1 MQTGRS
7 IMKSRS
13 LVLTGAFVLSASTAL
28 AQDVVRIA
36 TASTSVAHGPLIM
49 AMVDPSV
56 FGNNGI
62 TIEVSNTRGQSANCI
77 AALLSESVELCQV
90 GTPTGTDAIAEGAE
104 LRAIAV
110 LTGPINEIF
119 LSDDTVARLGVS
131 PDAPIDERIAAL
143 RGLTLTT
150 SAPGTAHYLTLG
162 ETLGRVGLS
171 YDDIQYSTLGDVAAM
186 IESIRNNQIDGS
198 MWTIGSLAPLLQ
210 DGSGVRWISMAR
222 GDIPEF
228 STLPYVTAYARAD
241 WIDANPELVA
251 RIHQSYADSIEMLRN
266 DPTAS
271 ARLKAEFAPDLDQAL
286 WDDGF
291 EQARAAYL
299 PGAATS
305 AASWAQSL
313 EMQARGTGK
322 DYGPAAFELVVI
334 PAARLAE

>member
-1 MQTGRS
+1 
-7 IMKSRS
+7 
-13 LVLTGAFVLSASTAL
+13 LAGALALSATSAM

-62 TIEVSNTRGQSANCI
+62 TIEVTDLRGQSPNCI
-77 AALLSESVELCQV
+77 AALLSEAVELCQV

-104 LRAIAV
+104 LRAVAV

-119 LSDDTVARLGVS
+119 LSAATVARLGVA
-131 PDAPIDERIAAL
+131 PDAPVNDRIAAL

-171 YDDIQYSTLGDVAAM
+171 YDDIRYSTLGDVAAM

-222 GDIPEF
+222 GDVPEF
-228 STLPYVTAYARAD
+228 STLPYVTVYARAD
-241 WIDANPELVA
+241 WIDANPDLVA
-251 RIHQSYADSIEMLRN
+251 RIHQSYADSIEMLRT

-271 ARLKAEFAPDLDQAL
+271 ERIKARFAPDLDQAL

-291 EQARAAYL
+291 SQARAAYL
-299 PGAATS
+299 PGAATN
-305 AASWAQSL
+305 AASWQQSL
-313 EMQARGTGK
+313 DMQARGTGK
-322 DYGPAAFELVVI
+322 DYAPAAFDLVVI
-334 PAARLAE
+334 PAARLAD